1 MKKKSMS
8 LIRALL
14 KQELPIL
21 PGDSFSRPAP
31 AHIFNKFV
39 FGILGKGTLL
49 SPVTKLFKDTKELD
63 LIVGG
68 STDRETR
75 EEFLKSLNVLIN
87 SDKRSFGS
95 PSFAS
100 YLLLTSELAGADPSD
115 DDYGKTLSSIFTL
128 DQRSRIEDLLKKILN
143 PETSGDI
150 ISLTIKKLQDAY
162 SLNKASDFSNNQVI
176 VPSLTKSLYS
186 EYIFNILVS
195 AMEDMS
201 LVANSSLRIESIQ
214 KLSTFLTG
222 IVAFGLL
229 FDSSDI
235 NLSTKRT
242 TDGKELIEFNSKPSK
257 VLGIV
262 CYTGNPPG
270 NPRSAL
276 VRLSQLSLKQAIINA
291 HSGVGSSFIKIIEE
305 ANSKTHKGEDS
316 IENLVLSRLRG
327 EDARNLVKA
336 LSDSGAKDN
345 PKEAFNE
352 LYPLSSFSS
361 AFKTLSGKVG
371 LAGPIKGTGE
381 ARIFF
386 ETNFL
391 DSLVYF
397 LSKHGDSF
405 DDFVDN
411 CFENLGIIVGKPS
424 TFDMYDL
431 ERLQNLAGR
440 IADVEECLDIAHESM
455 RLRLVRSGLAK
466 EFSDGYTIMVR
477 NEL

>member
-1 MKKKSMS
+1 MS

-21 PGDSFSRPAP
+21 PGDNFRRPAP

-39 FGILGKGTLL
+39 FGILGKGALL
-49 SPVTKLFKDTKELD
+49 SPVNKMFKDTKELD
-63 LIVGG
+63 LIVGEN
-68 STDRETR
+68 TDRETR
-75 EEFLKSLNVLIN
+75 EEFLNSLNVLIN

-95 PSFAS
+95 SFAS
-100 YLLLTSELAGADPSD
+100 YSLLTSELAGADPSD
-115 DDYGKTLSSIFTL
+115 DDYGKTLSSIFTI
-128 DQRSRIEDLLKKILN
+128 DQRSSIEDLLKKILN
-143 PETSGDI
+143 PESSVDI

-162 SLNKASDFSNNQVI
+162 SSNKVNDLSNDKSNGASF
-176 VPSLTKSLYS
+176 TKSLYS
-186 EYIFNILVS
+186 EYIFDVLVS
-195 AMEDMS
+195 AMKDMS
-201 LVANSSLRIESIQ
+201 LVANSSHRIQSIQ

-229 FDSSDI
+229 FDSSNV
-235 NLSTKRT
+235 NLSKKWNA
-242 TDGKELIEFNSKPSK
+242 DGKELIEFSSKPSK

-291 HSGVGSSFIKIIEE
+291 HSGVRSLFIEIIEE
-305 ANSKTHKGEDS
+305 SNSKSHKGEDV

-336 LSDSGAKDN
+336 LTDSGAKDN

-424 TFDMYDL
+424 TFDLYDL
-431 ERLQNLAGR
+431 ERLQILAGR
-440 IADVEECLDIAHESM
+440 IADVEECLDVAHESM